1 MTVALICSVPGSLTH
16 LLLLMAFAVIAG
28 LVPWSTSR
36 EASEP
41 LRGLSEL
48 AVDFLPCFFSRRSCD
63 GTEEGLCQRLPVCQE
78 HPGRPRARIPLP
90 PPGMALPQSRTL
102 RNLPCRPSRPPG
114 TPQVSNQAP
123 PAHDWKSGVGGPP
136 EEQHTDT
143 RPPVPSVAGP

>member
-48 AVDFLPCFFSRRSCD
+48 AVDFLPCFLSRWSCD

-90 PPGMALPQSRTL
+90 PPGTALPSAL
-102 RNLPCRPSRPPG
+102 CG
-114 TPQVSNQAP
+114 TSPAARAPAP
-123 PAHDWKSGVGGPP
+123 PRFQIRLSTDAHDWKSGVGRP
-136 EEQHTDT
+136 ETAAITGSAWRAE
-143 RPPVPSVAGP
+143 G